1 MDRSNPLT
9 PEIIDAAVQYV
20 RKTCKARRK
29 DKRGMTVYQNAD
41 GAGAMAEFVQVILDR
56 GWLCGAVIES
66 YLGDLRIKIKD
77 RIICPAWRANAIVKN
92 RPSRRQSIKKKV
104 DAMAI
109 AEMSACYERC
119 ELEYFAT
126 NKRISRLT
134 SPIAT
139 GAPSSCMVTRNNFR
153 NSCGLF
159 LLECME
165 HWDGDELT
173 AEVSQEK
180 IDDKRERTVAKIIM
194 AKTNLVEKAKK
205 DVLDIAA
212 KERA

>member
-1 MDRSNPLT
+1 
-9 PEIIDAAVQYV
+9 
-20 RKTCKARRK
+20 
-29 DKRGMTVYQNAD
+29 
-41 GAGAMAEFVQVILDR
+41 
-56 GWLCGAVIES
+56 
-66 YLGDLRIKIKD
+66 
-77 RIICPAWRANAIVKN
+77 
-92 RPSRRQSIKKKV
+92 
-104 DAMAI
+104 
-109 AEMSACYERC
+109 MSACYERC

-126 NKRISRLT
+126 NKAYFAVNIADCHWCTIVMHGDKKEFQVLDSLWSLERSKAFVQKLRTKIVKDVEFANNEISENKYPDVSNREIK
-134 SPIAT
+134 SYDIPQQKD
-139 GAPSSCMVTRNNFR
+139 R

-205 DVLDIAA
+205 DVLDIAVKA
-212 KERA
+212 LA